1 MPASVAFRFWS
12 GLLKFH
18 RMRRKTFRERSES
31 GVTVQTMLL
40 ISVSVLAVG
49 AASVWLFNLLGDA
62 GDSIEQASRGKLI
75 YQADCDLEFAQPRAR
90 PLPYGMTE
98 DANGKFLLHK
108 IEMIGGGNRNTYY
121 WEFPLSETL
130 DEAREKAELN
140 LIGQAIQGP
149 ENISLTSRVS
159 KLRFYDKWA
168 NPFRSLSINTPQ
180 ESININ
186 YRSLPQYMHPLFEDA
201 IPDGGGTTDSFER
214 LHPRLTAP
222 PAGFLRLVEN
232 LVIAFNQRDGCWG
245 FRLQGVEPPPP
256 AATTSS
262 TSSTSSTST
271 SSTTTS
277 STSSTTTTSTTTTTT
292 TAAPTPT
299 QVVIPSSTPIVRAFY
314 PNDVPRHA
322 GSTVSLLGV
331 LASNQAGTNFMVQG
345 CSTSLTFST
354 SASGISVHGSL
365 PQPSHRCWAHGGEQL
380 VPNALR
386 VRVTF
391 TTTLTRI
398 YDIPLS

>member
-1 MPASVAFRFWS
+1 
-12 GLLKFH
+12 
-18 RMRRKTFRERSES
+18 
-31 GVTVQTMLL
+31 
-40 ISVSVLAVG
+40 
-49 AASVWLFNLLGDA
+49 
-62 GDSIEQASRGKLI
+62 
-75 YQADCDLEFAQPRAR
+75 
-90 PLPYGMTE
+90 MTE

-214 LHPRLTAP
+214 LHPRLTEP

-245 FRLQGVEPPPP
+245 FRLQGVE
-256 AATTSS
+256 
-262 TSSTSSTST
+262 
-271 SSTTTS
+271 
-277 STSSTTTTSTTTTTT
+277 
-292 TAAPTPT
+292 TAARRDDQQHKLHKLHIHEQHIIHHNNIHDHDYRSADTDPGSDTLKHPHSSG
-299 QVVIPSSTPIVRAFY
+299 VLSRRCPEARRKHCKPS
-314 PNDVPRHA
+314 
-322 GSTVSLLGV
+322 GSTGEQPGRNEL
-331 LASNQAGTNFMVQG
+331 
-345 CSTSLTFST
+345 
-354 SASGISVHGSL
+354 HGSGL
-365 PQPSHRCWAHGGEQL
+365 LHQPDFQH
-380 VPNALR
+380 
-386 VRVTF
+386 
-391 TTTLTRI
+391 
-398 YDIPLS
+398 LSFRHQRPRKPAPAQS